1 MPKDLHFQTYFKMT
15 EQKRYALIVAGGSGS
30 RMNADVPKQ
39 FLLLNEKPVLMH
51 TIERFHEYDNAME
64 IIVVLPEAQFPLW
77 ENLCR
82 EYKFC
87 IQHQLV
93 AGGSVR
99 FESVK
104 NGLMKIENDGI
115 VAIHDGVRPLISF
128 ETIGRCF
135 EIARLKGNAIPVMPV
150 IESLRTI
157 DGENSKAVD
166 RSSFVTIQT
175 PQVFNVSEIKSA
187 YNQHFNEVFTDDASV
202 LEAAGSAINLVEG
215 NIENIKITHRADL
228 ILVQALL
235 NRK

>member
-1 MPKDLHFQTYFKMT
+1 MPMT
-15 EQKRYALIVAGGSGS
+15 NYALIVAGGSGS
-30 RMNADVPKQ
+30 RMNATVPKQ

-51 TIERFHEYDNAME
+51 TIELFHEYDNAME

-77 ENLCR
+77 KNLCR
-82 EYKFC
+82 EYKFS
-87 IQHQLV
+87 IRHQLV

-104 NGLMKIENDGI
+104 NGLSRIQDDGV
-115 VAIHDGVRPLISF
+115 VAIHDGVRPLVSL

-150 IESLRTI
+150 IESLRMI

-175 PQVFNVSEIKSA
+175 PQVFNVSEIKAA
-187 YNQHFNEVFTDDASV
+187 YNQLFSEAFTDDASV

-215 NIENIKITHRADL
+215 NIENIKITHPTDL
-228 ILVQALL
+228 IFAGMLIKNKNL
-235 NRK
+235 

>member
-1 MPKDLHFQTYFKMT
+1 MPMT
-15 EQKRYALIVAGGSGS
+15 NYALIVAGGSGS

-51 TIERFHEYDNAME
+51 TIERFHEFDNAME
-64 IIVVLPEAQFPLW
+64 IIVVLPETQFSLW
-77 ENLCR
+77 KNLCR
-82 EYKFC
+82 EYKFR

-104 NGLMKIENDGI
+104 NGLSKIQGDGI
-115 VAIHDGVRPLISF
+115 VAIHDGVRPLVSF

-135 EIARLKGNAIPVMPV
+135 EVARLKGNAIPVMPV
-150 IESLRTI
+150 IESLRMI

-175 PQVFNVSEIKSA
+175 PQVFNVSEIKAA
-187 YNQHFNEVFTDDASV
+187 YNQPFNEAFTDDASV
-202 LEAAGSAINLVEG
+202 LEAAGLAINLVEG
-215 NIENIKITHRADL
+215 NIENIKVTHPADL
-228 ILVQALL
+228 IFAGMLIK
-235 NRK
+235 NRNH

>member
-1 MPKDLHFQTYFKMT
+1 MPMT
-15 EQKRYALIVAGGSGS
+15 NYALIVAGGSGS

-51 TIERFHEYDNAME
+51 TIERFHEFDNAME
-64 IIVVLPEAQFPLW
+64 IIVVLPETQFSLW
-77 ENLCR
+77 ENLCH
-82 EYKFC
+82 EYKFS
-87 IQHQLV
+87 IRHQLV

-104 NGLMKIENDGI
+104 NGLSKIQGDGI
-115 VAIHDGVRPLISF
+115 VAIHDGVRPLVSF

-135 EIARLKGNAIPVMPV
+135 EVAQLKGNAIPVMPV
-150 IESLRTI
+150 IESLRMI

-175 PQVFNVSEIKSA
+175 PQVFSVSEIKTA
-187 YNQHFNEVFTDDASV
+187 YNQPFSEVFTDDASV

-215 NIENIKITHRADL
+215 NIENIKITHPADL
-228 ILVQALL
+228 IFAGMLIK
-235 NRK
+235 NRNH

>member
-1 MPKDLHFQTYFKMT
+1 MPMT
-15 EQKRYALIVAGGSGS
+15 NYALIVAGGSGS

-64 IIVVLPEAQFPLW
+64 IIVVLPKTQFPLW
-77 ENLCR
+77 ENLCH
-82 EYKFC
+82 EYKFS
-87 IQHQLV
+87 IRHQLV

-104 NGLMKIENDGI
+104 NGLSRIQGDGI
-115 VAIHDGVRPLISF
+115 VAIHDGVRPLVSF

-135 EIARLKGNAIPVMPV
+135 EVARLKGNAIPVMPV
-150 IESLRTI
+150 IESLRMI

-175 PQVFNVSEIKSA
+175 PQVFSISDIKSA
-187 YNQHFNEVFTDDASV
+187 YNQHFNESFTDDASV
-202 LEAAGSAINLVEG
+202 LEAAGLAINLVEG
-215 NIENIKITHRADL
+215 NIENIKITHPADL
-228 ILVQALL
+228 IFAGMLIK
-235 NRK
+235 NRNH

>member
-1 MPKDLHFQTYFKMT
+1 MT
-15 EQKRYALIVAGGSGS
+15 NYALIVAGGSGS

-39 FLLLNEKPVLMH
+39 FLLLNDKPVLMH

-77 ENLCR
+77 ENLCH
-82 EYKFC
+82 EYKFS
-87 IQHQLV
+87 IRHQLV

-104 NGLMKIENDGI
+104 NGLSRIQDDGV
-115 VAIHDGVRPLISF
+115 VAIHDGVRPLVSL

-150 IESLRTI
+150 IESLRMI

-175 PQVFNVSEIKSA
+175 PQVFSISDIKSA
-187 YNQHFNEVFTDDASV
+187 YNQSFNEVFTDDASV
-202 LEAAGSAINLVEG
+202 LEAAGLAINLVEG
-215 NIENIKITHRADL
+215 NIENIKITHPADL
-228 ILVQALL
+228 ILAGMLIK
-235 NRK
+235 NRNH